1 MKCFECLEAP
11 KDSKRQETHKKFIKR
26 GIKNPMPCF
35 KNDDY
40 REMRILDKER
50 VKEGCTVCKLHSLDN
65 GTSMQISFVFAMYI
79 FQMYFQ

>member
-11 KDSKRQETHKKFIKR
+11 KDSKRQETHLKFIKR
-26 GIKNPMPCF
+26 AIKNPMPCF

-50 VKEGCTVCKLHSLDN
+50 VKEGCNVCKLHNLDN
-65 GTSMQISFVFAMYI
+65 GTGM
-79 FQMYFQ
+79 